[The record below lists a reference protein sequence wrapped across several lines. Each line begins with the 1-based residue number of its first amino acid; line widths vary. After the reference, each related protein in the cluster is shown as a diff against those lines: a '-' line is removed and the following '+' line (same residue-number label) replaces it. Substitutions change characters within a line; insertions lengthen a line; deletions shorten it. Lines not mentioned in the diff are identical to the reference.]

1 MNLPRNPDPFL
12 LKGFSLR
19 QLYEGDKA
27 QMMRMQDE
35 VLSTLADPAW
45 FFPSEEWEFDEWLL
59 NREAFGYF
67 DGDMLAGYAAMA
79 SWRTR
84 GDRGYARKLG
94 EPEENTYD
102 FHDVLVLPRYRGR
115 GMHTR
120 FLNLFE
126 EMARSMGGRA
136 IYATVDPGNSAS
148 WHNFEKQATR
158 WFAPVPPMTGAC
170 AGITNARWMNN
181 PGGPEYGCCT
191 FGKSGC

>member
-102 FHDVLVLPRYRGR
+102 FHDVLVLTRYRGR

-148 WHNFEKQATR
+148 WHNFEKAGYALVCTR
-158 WFAPVPPMTGAC
+158 PAYDGRMRRYYKRTLD
-170 AGITNARWMNN
+170 
-181 PGGPEYGCCT
+181 EQ
-191 FGKSGC
+191 SGRL

>member
-1 MNLPRNPDPFL
+1 MNLPRNAGPFL

-19 QLYEGDKA
+19 QLHEGDKA
-27 QMMRMQDE
+27 QMMRMQNE
-35 VLSTLADPAW
+35 VLAALADPAW
-45 FFPSEEWEFDEWLL
+45 FFPSEEWEFDEWLQ

-67 DGDMLAGYAAMA
+67 EGDVMAGYAAMA

-148 WHNFEKQATR
+148 WHNFEKAGYALVCTR
-158 WFAPVPPMTGAC
+158 PAYDGRMRRYYKRTLD
-170 AGITNARWMNN
+170 
-181 PGGPEYGCCT
+181 EQ
-191 FGKSGC
+191 SGRP

>member
-1 MNLPRNPDPFL
+1 MNLPRNPFL

-94 EPEENTYD
+94 EP
-102 FHDVLVLPRYRGR
+102 
-115 GMHTR
+115 
-120 FLNLFE
+120 
-126 EMARSMGGRA
+126 
-136 IYATVDPGNSAS
+136 
-148 WHNFEKQATR
+148 
-158 WFAPVPPMTGAC
+158 
-170 AGITNARWMNN
+170 
-181 PGGPEYGCCT
+181 
-191 FGKSGC
+191 

>member
-1 MNLPRNPDPFL
+1 
-12 LKGFSLR
+12 
-19 QLYEGDKA
+19 
-27 QMMRMQDE
+27 MMRMQDE

-148 WHNFEKQATR
+148 WHNFEKAGYALVCTR
-158 WFAPVPPMTGAC
+158 PAYDGRMRRYYKRTLD
-170 AGITNARWMNN
+170 
-181 PGGPEYGCCT
+181 EQ
-191 FGKSGC
+191 SGRP

>member
-126 EMARSMGGRA
+126 EMARSMADAPSTPLWTPATAHPGTTLKRAGYALVCTRPAYDGRMRR
-136 IYATVDPGNSAS
+136 YYKRTLD
-148 WHNFEKQATR
+148 EQ
-158 WFAPVPPMTGAC
+158 
-170 AGITNARWMNN
+170 
-181 PGGPEYGCCT
+181 
-191 FGKSGC
+191 SGRP

>member
-1 MNLPRNPDPFL
+1 
-12 LKGFSLR
+12 
-19 QLYEGDKA
+19 
-27 QMMRMQDE
+27 
-35 VLSTLADPAW
+35 
-45 FFPSEEWEFDEWLL
+45 
-59 NREAFGYF
+59 
-67 DGDMLAGYAAMA
+67 MA

-102 FHDVLVLPRYRGR
+102 FHDVLVLSRYRGR

-148 WHNFEKQATR
+148 WHNFEKAGYALVCTR
-158 WFAPVPPMTGAC
+158 PAYDGRMRRYYKRTLD
-170 AGITNARWMNN
+170 
-181 PGGPEYGCCT
+181 EQ
-191 FGKSGC
+191 SGRP